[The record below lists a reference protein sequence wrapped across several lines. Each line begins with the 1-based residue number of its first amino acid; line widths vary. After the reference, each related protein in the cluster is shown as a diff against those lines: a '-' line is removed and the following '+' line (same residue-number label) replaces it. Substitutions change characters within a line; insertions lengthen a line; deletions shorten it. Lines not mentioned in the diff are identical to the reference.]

1 VYVYKDEWNG
11 ECVFWCGSEK
21 GKAYGYMGAVSKP
34 SLKKEKP
41 RHPGF
46 PRGPPPWY

>member
-1 VYVYKDEWNG
+1 MEGVISGDGGIGPLSRG
-11 ECVFWCGSEK
+11 EQK
-21 GKAYGYMGAVSKP
+21 G
-34 SLKKEKP
+34 EKP